1 MKQLVIDKNR
11 IKVQVQHYLG
21 KINLGTRLFIL
32 FITLMLTSITAVGI
46 VSYTKSKEM
55 TIESMENRLVREVE
69 LMGYIAEPLKFTY
82 ISDDAYFMQQLEV
95 NIRSQRDT
103 LKEDGISPEFFYIT
117 NNEIQPF
124 KVSEG
129 NLPSMTDNMVEWMV
143 NSKEGILKDR
153 IDGVEYTITYQE
165 MKELDGIYALILPTK
180 SYLSPVHEMG
190 IFTLMVISVSI
201 ILFTCITIL
210 FVRTL
215 TKPLSVL
222 REAMRE
228 GREGNLRPTKNMKT
242 SIPELVS
249 LNKSYNSM
257 IHNMT
262 QVVKEIKQTT
272 KELEETGTQLGL
284 SAEDSLVSTHQLISS
299 IHMVKDGAM
308 QTASSSET
316 SVQSIKEMKDIIG
329 EMQNN
334 MSRVFSSSNRM
345 DDSADIGKAHMN
357 TLITTIIKFENDFE
371 ELSNTVKNVKDY
383 SVSITGLVV
392 LIKGIAEQTKLLAL
406 NATIEA
412 ARAGD
417 AGKGFAVVANEVRN
431 LAEQSTSAAEEITS
445 SIGRM
450 EDVTAN
456 AVNEFENMHEKIKD
470 NLHTANLSKVTFDE
484 LMAEMEEVSENLNVI
499 NGDLK
504 GWQEFLPNLE
514 SATDSLLSVSQET
527 SASSEEMLS
536 ASENQVGQMEYTN
549 EIGKKLNALSKSL
562 SIITARFEFDK
573 ESI

>member
-1 MKQLVIDKNR
+1 MKQIVKYKTR
-11 IKVQVQHYLG
+11 IAENVQHYLG

-32 FITLMLTSITAVGI
+32 FITLMLASITAVGL

-55 TIESMENRLVREVE
+55 TIDSIENRLVREVE

-82 ISDDAYFMQQLEV
+82 ISDEAYFMQQLEV
-95 NIRSQRDT
+95 NIRAQRDT
-103 LKEDGISPEFFYIT
+103 LKEDGILPEFFYIS
-117 NNEIQPF
+117 NNDIQPF
-124 KVSEG
+124 KVSED
-129 NLPSMTDNMVEWMV
+129 NLPSMTDNMVETMV
-143 NSKEGILKDR
+143 SRKKGILKES
-153 IDGVEYTITYQE
+153 IDGVEYTITYKE
-165 MKELDGIYALILPTK
+165 MKELDGIYGLIVPTK
-180 SYLSPVHEMG
+180 SYLSPVHDMG
-190 IFTLMVISVSI
+190 FFTLMVILGSVV
-201 ILFTCITIL
+201 LFTCITII

-228 GREGNLRPTKNMKT
+228 GREGNLRPAKNIKT
-242 SIPELVS
+242 SIPEIVS
-249 LNKSYNSM
+249 LTISYNSM

-262 QVVKEIKQTT
+262 QVLKEIKQTT
-272 KELEETGTQLGL
+272 KELEETGNHLGL
-284 SAEDSLVSTHQLISS
+284 SSEDSMVSTHQLISS
-299 IHMVKDGAM
+299 INLVKEGAV

-345 DDSADIGKAHMN
+345 DESAEIGKKHMN
-357 TLITTIIKFENDFE
+357 TLITTIIQFEKDFE

-456 AVNEFENMHEKIKD
+456 AVNEFENMHDKIKD

-484 LMAEMEEVSENLNVI
+484 LMSEMEEVSENLTVI

-536 ASENQVGQMEYTN
+536 ASENQVMQMEYTN

-562 SIITARFEFDK
+562 SVIAARFEIGK
-573 ESI
+573 

>member
-1 MKQLVIDKNR
+1 MKQLVKYKTR
-11 IKVQVQHYLG
+11 IAENVQHYLG

-32 FITLMLTSITAVGI
+32 FITLMLASITAVGL

-55 TIESMENRLVREVE
+55 TIDSIENRLVREVE

-82 ISDDAYFMQQLEV
+82 ISDEAYFMQQLEV
-95 NIRSQRDT
+95 NIRAQRDT
-103 LKEDGISPEFFYIT
+103 LKEDGILPEFFYIS
-117 NNEIQPF
+117 NNDIQPF
-124 KVSEG
+124 KVSED
-129 NLPSMTDNMVEWMV
+129 NLPSMTLNMVETMV
-143 NSKEGILKDR
+143 SRKKGILKES
-153 IDGVEYTITYQE
+153 IDGEEYTITYKE
-165 MKELDGIYALILPTK
+165 MKELDGIYGLIVPTK
-180 SYLSPVHEMG
+180 SYLSPVHDMG
-190 IFTLMVISVSI
+190 FFTLMVILGSVV
-201 ILFTCITIL
+201 LFTCITII

-228 GREGNLRPTKNMKT
+228 EREGNLRPAKNIKT
-242 SIPELVS
+242 SIPEIVS
-249 LNKSYNSM
+249 LTKSYNSM

-262 QVVKEIKQTT
+262 QVLKEIKQTT
-272 KELEETGTQLGL
+272 KELEETGNHLGL
-284 SAEDSLVSTHQLISS
+284 SSEDSMVSTHQLISS
-299 IHMVKDGAM
+299 INLVKEGAV
-308 QTASSSET
+308 QTASSSES

-345 DDSADIGKAHMN
+345 DESAEIGKKHMN
-357 TLITTIIKFENDFE
+357 TLITTIIQFEKDFE

-456 AVNEFENMHEKIKD
+456 AVNEFENMHDKIKD

-484 LMAEMEEVSENLNVI
+484 LMSEMEEVSENLTVI
-499 NGDLK
+499 NGDIK

-536 ASENQVGQMEYTN
+536 ASENQVMQMEYTN

-562 SIITARFEFDK
+562 SVIAARFEIGK
-573 ESI
+573 

>member
-1 MKQLVIDKNR
+1 MKQLVRYKTR
-11 IKVQVQHYLG
+11 IAENVQHYLG

-32 FITLMLTSITAVGI
+32 FITLMLASITAVGL

-55 TIESMENRLVREVE
+55 TIDSIENRLVREVE

-82 ISDDAYFMQQLEV
+82 ISDEAYFMQQLEV
-95 NIRSQRDT
+95 NIRAQRDT
-103 LKEDGISPEFFYIT
+103 LKEDGILSEFFYIS

-124 KVSEG
+124 KVSED
-129 NLPSMTDNMVEWMV
+129 NLPSMTDNMVDKMV
-143 NSKEGILKDR
+143 SNKKGILKES
-153 IDGVEYTITYQE
+153 IDGVEYTITYKE
-165 MKELDGIYALILPTK
+165 MKELDGIYGLILPTK
-180 SYLSPVHEMG
+180 SYLSPVHDMG
-190 IFTLMVISVSI
+190 FFILMVILGSI
-201 ILFTCITIL
+201 VLFTCITII

-228 GREGNLRPTKNMKT
+228 GREGNLRPAKNIKT
-242 SIPELVS
+242 SIPEIVS
-249 LNKSYNSM
+249 LTKSYNSM
-257 IHNMT
+257 IYNMT
-262 QVVKEIKQTT
+262 QVLKEIKQTT
-272 KELEETGTQLGL
+272 KELEETGNHLGL
-284 SAEDSLVSTHQLISS
+284 SSEDSMVSTHQLISS
-299 IHMVKDGAM
+299 INLVKEGAV

-345 DDSADIGKAHMN
+345 DDSAEIGKKHMN
-357 TLITTIIKFENDFE
+357 KLITTIIKFEKDFE

-431 LAEQSTSAAEEITS
+431 LAEQSTSATEEITN

-456 AVNEFENMHEKIKD
+456 AVNEFENMHDKIKD

-484 LMAEMEEVSENLNVI
+484 LISEMEEVSENLTVI

-536 ASENQVGQMEYTN
+536 ASENQVMQMEYTN

-562 SIITARFEFDK
+562 SVIAGRFEIGK
-573 ESI
+573 

>member
-1 MKQLVIDKNR
+1 MKQLVKYKTR
-11 IKVQVQHYLG
+11 IAENVQHYLG

-32 FITLMLTSITAVGI
+32 FITLMLASITAVGL

-55 TIESMENRLVREVE
+55 TIDSIENRLVREVE

-82 ISDDAYFMQQLEV
+82 ISDEAYFMQQLEV
-95 NIRSQRDT
+95 NIRAQRDT
-103 LKEDGISPEFFYIT
+103 LKEDGILPEFFYIS
-117 NNEIQPF
+117 NNDIQPF
-124 KVSEG
+124 KVSED
-129 NLPSMTDNMVEWMV
+129 NLPSMTDNMVETMV
-143 NSKEGILKDR
+143 SRKKGILKES
-153 IDGVEYTITYQE
+153 IDGEEYTITYKE
-165 MKELDGIYALILPTK
+165 MKELDGIYGLIVPTK
-180 SYLSPVHEMG
+180 SYLSPVHDMG
-190 IFTLMVISVSI
+190 FFTLMVILGSVV
-201 ILFTCITIL
+201 LFTCITII

-228 GREGNLRPTKNMKT
+228 GREGNLRPAKNIKT
-242 SIPELVS
+242 SIPEIVS
-249 LNKSYNSM
+249 LTKSYNSM

-262 QVVKEIKQTT
+262 QVLKEIKQTT
-272 KELEETGTQLGL
+272 KELEETGNHLGL
-284 SAEDSLVSTHQLISS
+284 SSEDSMVSTHQLISS
-299 IHMVKDGAM
+299 INLVKEGAV
-308 QTASSSET
+308 QTASSSES

-345 DDSADIGKAHMN
+345 DESAEIGKKHMN
-357 TLITTIIKFENDFE
+357 TLITTIIQFEKDFE

-456 AVNEFENMHEKIKD
+456 AVNEFENMHDKIKD

-484 LMAEMEEVSENLNVI
+484 LMSEMEEVSENLTVI

-536 ASENQVGQMEYTN
+536 ASENQVMQMEYTN

-562 SIITARFEFDK
+562 SVIAARFEIGK
-573 ESI
+573 

>member
-1 MKQLVIDKNR
+1 MKQLVKYKTRLAEN
-11 IKVQVQHYLG
+11 VQHYMG

-32 FITLMLTSITAVGI
+32 FITLMLASITAVGL
-46 VSYTKSKEM
+46 VSYIKSKEM
-55 TIESMENRLVREVE
+55 TIDSIENRLVREVE

-82 ISDDAYFMQQLEV
+82 ISDEAYFMQQLEV
-95 NIRSQRDT
+95 NIRAQRDT
-103 LKEDGISPEFFYIT
+103 LKEDGILPEFFYIS

-124 KVSEG
+124 KVSED
-129 NLPSMTDNMVEWMV
+129 NLPSMTDNMVETLV
-143 NSKEGILKDR
+143 GGKKGILKET
-153 IDGVEYTITYQE
+153 IDGVEYTITYKE
-165 MKELDGIYALILPTK
+165 MKELDGIYGLILPTS
-180 SYLSPVHEMG
+180 SYLSPVHDMG
-190 IFTLMVISVSI
+190 FFTLMVILGSVV
-201 ILFTCITIL
+201 LFTCITII

-228 GREGNLRPTKNMKT
+228 GREGNLRPAKNIKT
-242 SIPELVS
+242 SIPEIVS
-249 LNKSYNSM
+249 LTKSYNSM
-257 IHNMT
+257 IYNMT
-262 QVVKEIKQTT
+262 QVLKEIKQTT
-272 KELEETGTQLGL
+272 KELEETGNHLGL
-284 SAEDSLVSTHQLISS
+284 SSEDSMVSTHQLISS
-299 IHMVKDGAM
+299 INLVKEGAV

-316 SVQSIKEMKDIIG
+316 SVQSIKEMKDIME

-345 DDSADIGKAHMN
+345 DESAEIGKKHMN
-357 TLITTIIKFENDFE
+357 TLITTIIQFEKDFE

-456 AVNEFENMHEKIKD
+456 AANEFENMHDKIKD

-484 LMAEMEEVSENLNVI
+484 LMSEMEEVSENLTVI

-536 ASENQVGQMEYTN
+536 ASENQVMQMEYTN
-549 EIGKKLNALSKSL
+549 EIGKKLNAHSKSL
-562 SIITARFEFDK
+562 SVIAARFEIGK
-573 ESI
+573 

>member
-1 MKQLVIDKNR
+1 MKQLVKYKTR
-11 IKVQVQHYLG
+11 IAENVQHYLG

-32 FITLMLTSITAVGI
+32 FITLMLASITAVGL

-55 TIESMENRLVREVE
+55 TIDSIENRLVREVE

-82 ISDDAYFMQQLEV
+82 ISDEAYFMQQLEV
-95 NIRSQRDT
+95 NIRAQRDT
-103 LKEDGISPEFFYIT
+103 LKEDGILPEFFYIS
-117 NNEIQPF
+117 NNDIQPF
-124 KVSEG
+124 KVSED
-129 NLPSMTDNMVEWMV
+129 NLPSMTDNMVETMV
-143 NSKEGILKDR
+143 SRKKGILKES
-153 IDGVEYTITYQE
+153 IDGEEYTITYKE
-165 MKELDGIYALILPTK
+165 MKELDGIYGLIVPTK
-180 SYLSPVHEMG
+180 SYLSPVHDMG
-190 IFTLMVISVSI
+190 FFTLMVILGSVV
-201 ILFTCITIL
+201 LFTCITII

-222 REAMRE
+222 REAMKE
-228 GREGNLRPTKNMKT
+228 GREGNLRPAKNIKT
-242 SIPELVS
+242 SIPEIVS
-249 LNKSYNSM
+249 LTKSYNSM

-262 QVVKEIKQTT
+262 QVLKEIKQTT
-272 KELEETGTQLGL
+272 KELEETGNHLGL
-284 SAEDSLVSTHQLISS
+284 SSEDSMVSTHQLISS
-299 IHMVKDGAM
+299 INLVKEGAV

-345 DDSADIGKAHMN
+345 DESAEIGKKHMN
-357 TLITTIIKFENDFE
+357 TLITTIIQFEKDFE
-371 ELSNTVKNVKDY
+371 GLSNTVKHVKDY

-456 AVNEFENMHEKIKD
+456 AVNEFENMHDKIKD

-484 LMAEMEEVSENLNVI
+484 LMSEMEEVSENLTVI

-514 SATDSLLSVSQET
+514 AATDSLLSVSQET

-536 ASENQVGQMEYTN
+536 ASENQVMQMEYTN

-562 SIITARFEFDK
+562 SVIAARFEIGK
-573 ESI
+573 

>member
-1 MKQLVIDKNR
+1 MKQLVKYKTRLAEN
-11 IKVQVQHYLG
+11 VQHYMG

-32 FITLMLTSITAVGI
+32 FITLMLASITAVGL
-46 VSYTKSKEM
+46 VSYIKSKEM
-55 TIESMENRLVREVE
+55 TIDSIENRLVREVE

-82 ISDDAYFMQQLEV
+82 ISDEAYFMQQLEV
-95 NIRSQRDT
+95 NIRAQRDT
-103 LKEDGISPEFFYIT
+103 LKEDGILPEFFYIS
-117 NNEIQPF
+117 NNEIKPF
-124 KVSEG
+124 KVSED
-129 NLPSMTDNMVEWMV
+129 NLPSMTDNMVETLV
-143 NSKEGILKDR
+143 GGKKGILKET
-153 IDGVEYTITYQE
+153 IDGVEYTITYKE
-165 MKELDGIYALILPTK
+165 MKELDGIYGLILPTS
-180 SYLSPVHEMG
+180 SYLSPVHDMG
-190 IFTLMVISVSI
+190 FFTLMVILGSVV
-201 ILFTCITIL
+201 LFTCITII

-228 GREGNLRPTKNMKT
+228 GREGNLRPAKNIKT
-242 SIPELVS
+242 SIPEIVS
-249 LNKSYNSM
+249 LTKSYNSM

-262 QVVKEIKQTT
+262 QVLKEIKQTT
-272 KELEETGTQLGL
+272 KELEETGNHLGL
-284 SAEDSLVSTHQLISS
+284 SSEDSMVSTHQLISS
-299 IHMVKDGAM
+299 INLVKEGAV

-316 SVQSIKEMKDIIG
+316 SVQSIKEMKDIME

-345 DDSADIGKAHMN
+345 DESAEIGKKHMN
-357 TLITTIIKFENDFE
+357 TLITTIIQFEKDFE

-456 AVNEFENMHEKIKD
+456 AANEFENMHDKIKD

-484 LMAEMEEVSENLNVI
+484 LMSEMEEVSENLTVI

-536 ASENQVGQMEYTN
+536 ASENQVMQMEYTN

-562 SIITARFEFDK
+562 SVIAARFEIGK
-573 ESI
+573 

>member
-11 IKVQVQHYLG
+11 IKQKVQHYLG

-32 FITLMLTSITAVGI
+32 FISLMLASITAVGI

-55 TIESMENRLVREVE
+55 TIDSIENRLVREVE

-82 ISDDAYFMQQLEV
+82 ISDEEYFMQQLEM
-95 NIRSQRDT
+95 NIRAQRDT

-117 NNEIQPF
+117 NNEVQHF

-129 NLPSMTDNMVEWMV
+129 NLPSITDNMVELMV
-143 NSKEGILKDR
+143 SSKEGILKEP
-153 IDGVEYTITYQE
+153 IDGVEYMITYQE

-180 SYLSPVHEMG
+180 SYLSPVHDMG
-190 IFTLMVISVSI
+190 IFILMVIIGSI
-201 ILFTCITIL
+201 ILFTCITII

-215 TKPLSVL
+215 TKPLTIL

-228 GREGNLRPTKNMKT
+228 GREGNLRPTKNIKT

-272 KELEETGTQLGL
+272 RELEETGTQLGL
-284 SAEDSLVSTHQLISS
+284 SAEDSMVSTHQLISS
-299 IHMVKDGAM
+299 INMVKEGAM

-316 SVQSIKEMKDIIG
+316 GVESIKEMKDIIR

-345 DDSADIGKAHMN
+345 DDSADIGKKHMN
-357 TLITTIIKFENDFE
+357 TLITTIIKFEKDFE
-371 ELSNTVKNVKDY
+371 DLSNTVKNVKDY
-383 SVSITGLVV
+383 SESITGLVV

-450 EDVTAN
+450 EDITAN
-456 AVNEFENMHEKIKD
+456 AVKEFENMHNKIKD
-470 NLHTANLSKVTFDE
+470 NLTTANLSKVTFDE
-484 LMAEMEEVSENLNVI
+484 LMSEMEEVSENLTVI

-562 SIITARFEFDK
+562 SVITSRFEFDK
-573 ESI
+573 

>member
-1 MKQLVIDKNR
+1 MKQLVKYKTRLAEN
-11 IKVQVQHYLG
+11 VQHYMG

-32 FITLMLTSITAVGI
+32 FITLMLASITAVGL
-46 VSYTKSKEM
+46 VSYIKSKEM
-55 TIESMENRLVREVE
+55 TIDSIENRLVREVE

-82 ISDDAYFMQQLEV
+82 ISDEAYFMQQLEV
-95 NIRSQRDT
+95 NIRAQRDT
-103 LKEDGISPEFFYIT
+103 LKEDGILPEFFYIS

-124 KVSEG
+124 KVSED
-129 NLPSMTDNMVEWMV
+129 NLPSMTDNMVETLV
-143 NSKEGILKDR
+143 GGKKGILKET
-153 IDGVEYTITYQE
+153 IDGVEYTITYKE
-165 MKELDGIYALILPTK
+165 MKELDGIYGLILPTS
-180 SYLSPVHEMG
+180 SYLSPVHDMG
-190 IFTLMVISVSI
+190 FFTLMVILGSVV
-201 ILFTCITIL
+201 LFTCITII

-228 GREGNLRPTKNMKT
+228 GREGNLRPAKNIKT
-242 SIPELVS
+242 SIPEIVS
-249 LNKSYNSM
+249 LTKSYNSM

-262 QVVKEIKQTT
+262 QVLKEIKQTT
-272 KELEETGTQLGL
+272 KELEETGNHLGL
-284 SAEDSLVSTHQLISS
+284 SSEDSMVSTHQLISS
-299 IHMVKDGAM
+299 INLVKEGAV

-316 SVQSIKEMKDIIG
+316 SVQSIKEMKDIME

-345 DDSADIGKAHMN
+345 DESAEIGKKHMN
-357 TLITTIIKFENDFE
+357 TLITTIIQFEKDFE

-456 AVNEFENMHEKIKD
+456 AANEFENMHDKIKD

-484 LMAEMEEVSENLNVI
+484 LMSEMEEVSENLTVI

-536 ASENQVGQMEYTN
+536 ASENQVMQMEYTN

-562 SIITARFEFDK
+562 SVIAARFEIGK
-573 ESI
+573 

>member
-1 MKQLVIDKNR
+1 MKQLVKYKTR
-11 IKVQVQHYLG
+11 IAENVQQYMG

-32 FITLMLTSITAVGI
+32 FITLMLASITAVGL

-55 TIESMENRLVREVE
+55 TIDSIENRLVREVE

-82 ISDDAYFMQQLEV
+82 ISDEAYFMQQLEV
-95 NIRSQRDT
+95 NIRAQKDT
-103 LKEDGISPEFFYIT
+103 LKEDGILPEFFYIS

-124 KVSEG
+124 KVSED
-129 NLPSMTDNMVEWMV
+129 NLPSMADNMVETMV
-143 NSKEGILKDR
+143 SRKKGILKES
-153 IDGVEYTITYQE
+153 IDGVEYTITYKE
-165 MKELDGIYALILPTK
+165 MKELDGIYGLIVPTK
-180 SYLSPVHEMG
+180 SYLSPVHDMG
-190 IFTLMVISVSI
+190 FFTLMVILGSVV
-201 ILFTCITIL
+201 LFTCITII

-228 GREGNLRPTKNMKT
+228 GREGNLRPAKNIKT
-242 SIPELVS
+242 SIPEIVS
-249 LNKSYNSM
+249 LTKSYNSM

-262 QVVKEIKQTT
+262 QVLKEIKQTT
-272 KELEETGTQLGL
+272 KELEETGNHLGL
-284 SAEDSLVSTHQLISS
+284 SSEDSMVSTHQLISS
-299 IHMVKDGAM
+299 INLVKEGAV

-345 DDSADIGKAHMN
+345 DESAEIGKKHMN
-357 TLITTIIKFENDFE
+357 TLITTIIQFEKDFE

-456 AVNEFENMHEKIKD
+456 AVNEFENMHDKIKD

-484 LMAEMEEVSENLNVI
+484 LMSEMEEVSENLTVI

-536 ASENQVGQMEYTN
+536 ASENQVMQMEYTN

-562 SIITARFEFDK
+562 SVIAARFEIGK
-573 ESI
+573 

>member
-1 MKQLVIDKNR
+1 MKQLVKYKTR
-11 IKVQVQHYLG
+11 IAENVQQYMG

-32 FITLMLTSITAVGI
+32 FITLMLASITAVGL

-55 TIESMENRLVREVE
+55 TIDSIENRLVREVE

-82 ISDDAYFMQQLEV
+82 ISDEAYFMQQLEV
-95 NIRSQRDT
+95 NIRAQKDT
-103 LKEDGISPEFFYIT
+103 LKEDGILPEFFYIS

-124 KVSEG
+124 KVSED
-129 NLPSMTDNMVEWMV
+129 NLPSMTDNMVETMV
-143 NSKEGILKDR
+143 SRKKGILKES
-153 IDGVEYTITYQE
+153 IDGVEYTITYKE
-165 MKELDGIYALILPTK
+165 MKELDGIYGLIVPTK
-180 SYLSPVHEMG
+180 SYLSPVHDMG
-190 IFTLMVISVSI
+190 FFTLMVILGSVV
-201 ILFTCITIL
+201 LFTCITII

-228 GREGNLRPTKNMKT
+228 GREGNLRPAKNIKT
-242 SIPELVS
+242 SIPEIVS
-249 LNKSYNSM
+249 LTKSYNSM
-257 IHNMT
+257 IHNMN
-262 QVVKEIKQTT
+262 QVLKEIKQTT
-272 KELEETGTQLGL
+272 KELEETGNHLGL
-284 SAEDSLVSTHQLISS
+284 SSEDSMVSTHQLISS
-299 IHMVKDGAM
+299 INLVKEGAV

-345 DDSADIGKAHMN
+345 DESAEIGKKHMN
-357 TLITTIIKFENDFE
+357 TLITTIIQFEKDFE

-456 AVNEFENMHEKIKD
+456 AVNEFENMHDKIKD

-484 LMAEMEEVSENLNVI
+484 LMSEMEEVSENLTVI

-514 SATDSLLSVSQET
+514 SAADSLLSVSQET

-536 ASENQVGQMEYTN
+536 ASENQVMQMEYTN

-562 SIITARFEFDK
+562 SVIAARFEIGK
-573 ESI
+573 

>member
-1 MKQLVIDKNR
+1 MKQLVKYKKRMDEKF
-11 IKVQVQHYLG
+11 QHYIG
-21 KINLGTRLFIL
+21 KINLGTRVFLL
-32 FITLMLTSITAVGI
+32 FITLMLASISAVGL
-46 VSYTKSKEM
+46 VSYIKSKEM
-55 TIESMENRLVREVE
+55 TVNSIENRLVREVE
-69 LMGYIAEPLKFTY
+69 LMGYIAENLKFTY

-103 LKEDGISPEFFYIT
+103 LKEDGIFSEFFYIT
-117 NNEIQPF
+117 NNETLPF

-129 NLPSMTDNMVEWMV
+129 NLPNITDSMVESMV
-143 NSKEGILKDR
+143 NSKNGIIKEN
-153 IDGVEYTITYQE
+153 INGVEYTISFRE
-165 MKELDGIYALILPTK
+165 MKELDGIYGLIIPTS

-190 IFTLMVISVSI
+190 IFTLMVIIGSI
-201 ILFTCITIL
+201 VLFTCITII

-228 GREGNLRPTKNMKT
+228 GREGNLRPAKNIKT
-242 SIPELVS
+242 SIPEIVS

-262 QVVKEIKQTT
+262 QVLKEIKQTT
-272 KELEETGTQLGL
+272 KELEETGNHLGL
-284 SAEDSLVSTHQLISS
+284 SSEDSMVSTHQLISS
-299 IHMVKDGAM
+299 INMVKEGAM

-316 SVQSIKEMKDIIG
+316 SVQSIKEMKDLIE
-329 EMQNN
+329 EMQKN
-334 MSRVFSSSNRM
+334 MSHVFSSSNRM
-345 DDSADIGKAHMN
+345 DDSAEIGKKHMN
-357 TLITTIIKFENDFE
+357 TLITTIIKFEQDFE

-383 SVSITGLVV
+383 SVSITGLVG
-392 LIKGIAEQTKLLAL
+392 LIKGMAEQTKLLAL

-431 LAEQSTSAAEEITS
+431 LAEQSTSAAEEITN
-445 SIGRM
+445 SIGHM
-450 EDVTAN
+450 ENVTAK
-456 AVNEFENMHEKIKD
+456 AVNEFENMHVKIKD
-470 NLHTANLSKVTFDE
+470 NLHMANLSKVTFDE
-484 LMAEMEEVSENLNVI
+484 LMSEMEEVSENLTVI

-504 GWQEFLPNLE
+504 GWKEFLPNLE
-514 SATDSLLSVSQET
+514 FAADSLLSVSQET

-536 ASENQVGQMEYTN
+536 ASENQVEQMEYTN

-562 SIITARFEFDK
+562 SVIAARFE
-573 ESI
+573 INN